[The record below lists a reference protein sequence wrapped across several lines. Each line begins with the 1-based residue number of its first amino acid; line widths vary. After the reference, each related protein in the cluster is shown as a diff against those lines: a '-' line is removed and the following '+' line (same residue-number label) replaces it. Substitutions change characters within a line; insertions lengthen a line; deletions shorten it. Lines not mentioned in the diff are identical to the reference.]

1 MSLLYQPNLAKILQF
16 LVNLMA
22 WMVEKYHDLS
32 QIKLIQYKHNYQKD

>member
-32 QIKLIQYKHNYQKD
+32 QIKLIQ